1 MLSTL
6 ARRELQQAGEKLA
19 RERRMPFR
27 MAESGERISGTYRQP
42 VQRVSGK
49 YALVERS
56 RELTLVPWRP
66 VIETALGRQVA
77 GLVRGDGISWEFGR
91 KRGLGIGM

>member
-1 MLSTL
+1 M
-6 ARRELQQAGEKLA
+6 QQAGEKLA
-19 RERRMPFR
+19 REHGMPLR
-27 MAESGERISGTYRQP
+27 KAESGERISGTYRQS
-42 VQRVSGK
+42 VQLVSGK

-66 VIETALGRQVA
+66 AIENELGRQVA
-77 GLVRGDGISWEFGR
+77 GLVRGEGISWELGR